1 MVIKRGAKIAVPSK
15 YLSTFWGT
23 LEMPII
29 NYEIIL
35 ILTQSTDSV
44 VSSAVR
50 VTKFEITDIKLY
62 VPVVT
67 LSTNDNAKLLQQ
79 LKSDFE
85 STSNWNKYQ
94 AKVSME
100 R

>member
-1 MVIKRGAKIAVPSK
+1 
-15 YLSTFWGT
+15 
-23 LEMPII
+23 MPLI

-62 VPVVT
+62 VPVMN
-67 LSTNDNAKLLQQ
+67 LMIMQNYCN
-79 LKSDFE
+79 
-85 STSNWNKYQ
+85 NWNLVLKAQLIGANIKQKYQ
-94 AKVSME
+94 WKDKIIT
-100 R
+100 

>member
-15 YLSTFWGT
+15 YFSTFWGT

-50 VTKFEITDIKLY
+50 VTKYEI
-62 VPVVT
+62 
-67 LSTNDNAKLLQQ
+67 
-79 LKSDFE
+79 
-85 STSNWNKYQ
+85 KY
-94 AKVSME
+94 E
-100 R
+100 IIT

>member
-1 MVIKRGAKIAVPSK
+1 MS
-15 YLSTFWGT
+15 L
-23 LEMPII
+23 I

-62 VPVVT
+62 VPVMN
-67 LSTNDNAKLLQQ
+67 LMIMQNYCN
-79 LKSDFE
+79 
-85 STSNWNKYQ
+85 N
-94 AKVSME
+94 
-100 R
+100 